1 MSVILKGHE
10 IQIPNSCDVCSFC
23 GCDFTCMNYTAD
35 CFGEDISDYEMCRHS
50 KCNLVEIPDGAML
63 IDANKLIS
71 LYSDRM
77 EKVVERYGIDSS
89 EAGVLSGA
97 MKLLQIQPNVFKKEE
112 SE

>member
-50 KCNLVEIPDGAML
+50 RCNLVEIPEGARL
-63 IDANKLIS
+63 IDKQIVKEKMVPLDFSVQNWIS
-71 LYSDRM
+71 EVDLDL
-77 EKVVERYGIDSS
+77 V
-89 EAGVLSGA
+89 
-97 MKLLQIQPNVFKKEE
+97 PTVFEE
-112 SE
+112 E

>member
-50 KCNLVEIPDGAML
+50 KCNLVEIPEGARL
-63 IDANKLIS
+63 IDAEA
-71 LYSDRM
+71 LYSDIIHRFDYCDDFLEM
-77 EKVVERYGIDSS
+77 FE
-89 EAGVLSGA
+89 EAPT
-97 MKLLQIQPNVFKKEE
+97 IFEE
-112 SE
+112 D